1 MIQHRASSG
10 SLSVLRFSHLLV
22 SFAYVN
28 GFGVGG
34 ACVTMRASHNF
45 IRILVNCGIL
55 MVMSFIQK
63 DDWTDFH
70 GFQQVSPESQMQYQN
85 FSQMAI
91 MSLFLTLANIICVAL
106 GATLMF
112 RMKEVLPV
120 KKKVFW
126 EDLKIA
132 RRIYQGRARD
142 DGGEV
147 LTVKTIQDMLR
158 PTYSVEEVVIPS
170 ASATITK

>member
-1 MIQHRASSG
+1 MLMVCG
-10 SLSVLRFSHLLV
+10 T
-22 SFAYVN
+22 
-28 GFGVGG
+28 
-34 ACVTMRASHNF
+34 CVTILASQNF
-45 IRILVNCGIL
+45 ILILLVNCGIL
-55 MVMSFIQK
+55 MVMSFIK
-63 DDWTDFH
+63 NDDWSDFH
-70 GFQQVSPESQMQYQN
+70 GFQEESPESQMQYSN

-147 LTVKTIQDMLR
+147 LTVRTIQDKLR
-158 PTYSVEEVVIPS
+158 PTYS
-170 ASATITK
+170 